1 MINKNKVLIGEIM
14 ANKLRRVF
22 FLTKEEEIKEQEKFI
37 EEIYNKHIKDR
48 KNGSI
53 KIYSMIYDSKEYG
66 NNGYGDYLGEFKR
79 IKQLREDAWVDDFIG
94 VNTKTEEVCLILSRE
109 VCGYGGGIAYE
120 VIPIPELMLK

>member
-1 MINKNKVLIGEIM
+1 M
-14 ANKLRRVF
+14 ANKNRVLRGNIMEV
-22 FLTKEEEIKEQEKFI
+22 
-37 EEIYNKHIKDR
+37 
-48 KNGSI
+48 S

-79 IKQLREDAWVDDFIG
+79 VKQLREDAWVDDFIG

-120 VIPIPELMLK
+120 VISIPELMLKR